1 MVALTTV
8 GVLGLVTVVGGALA
22 AFGRDLTDT
31 LVAWTGLL
39 AGGALGAAGG
49 WLGAPVVA
57 SGSIEAQIGLGV
69 AGVFVGAIFGRL
81 LFPTATR
88 LATLLTGFVAT
99 AGSTLVVLVGSD
111 VTRVLATVEFEGVGT
126 LATTVERLVN
136 SPAFQSVTFQRSL
149 AIGLVVGILGAA
161 VAVRYH
167 ELVLAAAVTAIGAG
181 LLAVVVPLWQR
192 ALTGDLVGGGGLTNA
207 SPVWFVVA
215 FLAGVGVQYARTRSE
230 ESLERNPLDL

>member
-1 MVALTTV
+1 
-8 GVLGLVTVVGGALA
+8 
-22 AFGRDLTDT
+22 
-31 LVAWTGLL
+31 
-39 AGGALGAAGG
+39 
-49 WLGAPVVA
+49 
-57 SGSIEAQIGLGV
+57 
-69 AGVFVGAIFGRL
+69 
-81 LFPTATR
+81 
-88 LATLLTGFVAT
+88 
-99 AGSTLVVLVGSD
+99 
-111 VTRVLATVEFEGVGT
+111 VLATVEFEGVGT

-167 ELVLAAAVTAIGAG
+167 ELVLAAAVTAVGAG

-192 ALTGDLVGGGGLTNA
+192 ALTGDLVVGGGLTNA

-215 FLAGVGVQYARTRSE
+215 FLTGVGVQYARTRSE